1 MVGLMD
7 CFHSLVSKQ
16 IAGLK
21 KHKKVYV
28 RGSPLQ
34 SAPST
39 RSAVAI
45 SIRCLLQCEKCF
57 IYLYIF
63 KMDISDR
70 FLLDQKQQQQISILL
85 LAGPQASGACSHYD
99 VQCQKGA
106 LQIMTLLYFSIAA

>member
-1 MVGLMD
+1 MLPPHGLQLPLASD
-7 CFHSLVSKQ
+7 AYCS
-16 IAGLK
+16 
-21 KHKKVYV
+21 V
-28 RGSPLQ
+28 RSVL
-34 SAPST
+34 
-39 RSAVAI
+39 
-45 SIRCLLQCEKCF
+45 F
-57 IYLYIF
+57 IYIFF